1 VRKGERSPGAELM
14 YWRRNCRRLSNL
26 VSGILREYGL
36 SIESL
41 GEPLSEQMKKLTGF
55 APPAACGFE
64 GVYVS
69 FSTRPRSVQAHYVA
83 RLCRMGPQ
91 ATVTY
96 TSEYYGDNC
105 GGAQLRTELAR
116 TGVKGGFLE

>member
-1 VRKGERSPGAELM
+1 VRFCFPIC
-14 YWRRNCRRLSNL
+14 RNVPTSVLR
-26 VSGILREYGL
+26 ILREYEL

-55 APPAACGFE
+55 TPPAACGFE

-69 FSTRPRSVQAHYVA
+69 FSTRPRSVQAHYGA

-105 GGAQLRTELAR
+105 GDAELRTELAR
-116 TGVKGGFLE
+116 TGVKGGFLG